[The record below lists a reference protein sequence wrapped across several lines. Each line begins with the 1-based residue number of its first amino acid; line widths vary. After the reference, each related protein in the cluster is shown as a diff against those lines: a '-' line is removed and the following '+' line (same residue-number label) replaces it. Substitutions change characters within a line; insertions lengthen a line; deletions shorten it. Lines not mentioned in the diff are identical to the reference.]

1 MVFSAF
7 SPEPISTLSESA
19 IASFQLKKAVY
30 PGTFDPFTCGHLDL
44 VTRTLDMYPH
54 VIVAVASN
62 EEKKP
67 LFSLQER
74 LNLVQTALK
83 AHLRPDQ
90 YERVEVVD
98 FQGLLVDMV
107 QACGAS
113 VIVRGLRAISDFEY
127 EFRMAQMNKR
137 LAPSVET
144 VFMMASLEYQ
154 FLNATVVKQVA
165 CLGGDVTELVPECVL
180 EALKHACP

>member
-1 MVFSAF
+1 MSMNVS
-7 SPEPISTLSESA
+7 
-19 IASFQLKKAVY
+19 SFQAKTAVY
-30 PGTFDPFTCGHLDL
+30 PGTFDPFTCGHRDL
-44 VTRTLDMYPH
+44 VTRALDMYPK

-67 LFSLQER
+67 LFSLHDR
-74 LNLVQTALK
+74 LSLVQRALK
-83 AHLRPDQ
+83 GHLSASQ
-90 YERVEVVD
+90 YARVEVVS

-107 QACGAS
+107 QAYGAS

-137 LAPSVET
+137 LAPQVET

-165 CLGGDVTELVPECVL
+165 CLGGDVTDLVPDCVL
-180 EALKHACP
+180 EALKEVCTASS